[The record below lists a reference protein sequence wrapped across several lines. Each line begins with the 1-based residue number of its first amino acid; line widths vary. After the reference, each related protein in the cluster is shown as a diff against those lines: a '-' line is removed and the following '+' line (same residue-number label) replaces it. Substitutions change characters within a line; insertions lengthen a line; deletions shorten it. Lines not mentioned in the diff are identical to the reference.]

1 VLSKLANRQY
11 VIISILGSPVLAFL
25 LAYFTKYAVRGKY
38 VFNENEN
45 LPSYLFMCVITSL
58 FLGLIISAEEIV
70 KDRKILK
77 RESFLNL
84 SWFSYLNSKVM
95 IMFLISAVQ
104 SFAFVLIGNYILEI
118 KDMTISYW
126 LVLFTTSCFA
136 NMLGLNI
143 SSAFNSVITI
153 YILIPFIIIP
163 QLLFSGVLVKFD
175 KLHQGRYTSVA
186 FTPVIGDLM
195 AARWSFEALA
205 VKQFKNNRYE
215 RNFFKYKMDES
226 NNTFYASFLINA
238 LKKDLWIANKYKD
251 SVDYKAAINSKLRKV
266 NYYLDQLSATSGF
279 IPVPENLLVSLNSNT
294 IDSTVMKDARSF
306 LDMLAGRFQKELKKY
321 TDTEDSVSTAIIS
334 KIGSDKLVEL
344 ESNYHNKSLE
354 DIVLDRFR
362 TNQFIETENR
372 IVQKYEPGYMK
383 PLSNYGRAHL
393 YAPYKLIGNIEI
405 DTFWFDLL
413 VLWVVSGVL
422 YLVLYFNF
430 LQKLA
435 PYIER
440 LRFRESDR

>member
-1 VLSKLANRQY
+1 
-11 VIISILGSPVLAFL
+11 
-25 LAYFTKYAVRGKY
+25 
-38 VFNENEN
+38 
-45 LPSYLFMCVITSL
+45 
-58 FLGLIISAEEIV
+58 
-70 KDRKILK
+70 
-77 RESFLNL
+77 
-84 SWFSYLNSKVM
+84 
-95 IMFLISAVQ
+95 
-104 SFAFVLIGNYILEI
+104 
-118 KDMTISYW
+118 
-126 LVLFTTSCFA
+126 
-136 NMLGLNI
+136 
-143 SSAFNSVITI
+143 
-153 YILIPFIIIP
+153 
-163 QLLFSGVLVKFD
+163 
-175 KLHQGRYTSVA
+175 
-186 FTPVIGDLM
+186 
-195 AARWSFEALA
+195 
-205 VKQFKNNRYE
+205 
-215 RNFFKYKMDES
+215 
-226 NNTFYASFLINA
+226 
-238 LKKDLWIANKYKD
+238 
-251 SVDYKAAINSKLRKV
+251 
-266 NYYLDQLSATSGF
+266 
-279 IPVPENLLVSLNSNT
+279 
-294 IDSTVMKDARSF
+294 
-306 LDMLAGRFQKELKKY
+306 MLAGRFQKELKKY

>member
-1 VLSKLANRQY
+1 
-11 VIISILGSPVLAFL
+11 
-25 LAYFTKYAVRGKY
+25 
-38 VFNENEN
+38 
-45 LPSYLFMCVITSL
+45 
-58 FLGLIISAEEIV
+58 
-70 KDRKILK
+70 
-77 RESFLNL
+77 
-84 SWFSYLNSKVM
+84 M